1 MKKIE
6 RQRSGSLI
14 SMITDNY
21 QLIKTMTTFE
31 RETRHPLEVSIKKKT
46 VNLAKCETTVCPH
59 DVFCPPTQA

>member
-1 MKKIE
+1 
-6 RQRSGSLI
+6 
-14 SMITDNY
+14 MITDNY

-31 RETRHPLEVSIKKKT
+31 RETRHPLEVSIKKT